1 MSKPGRLAQLKQRAS
16 AWWRGAQGRHAGLAH
31 IVRAWGRFTANNGNQ
46 YAGAITFFS
55 FLALFPLILLAVSIT
70 GFVLHANPELQRE
83 LLDKVAENLPGGFGD
98 SVQTAIDS
106 AIANRAAVGVVGLV
120 GVLLAGLGWIANL
133 RMAINSVWGGTRQK
147 RPLLKAKISDL
158 IVLAGLGLG
167 ALISLAFTVSAT
179 SVTDQLLRWIGLD
192 RLPGAGAVTTILG
205 LAIAVLGDMVIFG
218 WLIIRL
224 PRASVPRGVAFRA
237 ALLAALGFEVLKIVG
252 SYTIAATSHSAD
264 GGTVRRDRRDLGVDA
279 ACRPLVAVLRRVD
292 GDLDHPGRRGRARR
306 HQRAGAAA
314 PPPRIQTVRRG
325 FLRRPWPRPWSVPVP
340 RSAAGRWPGSPPGGP
355 GPAATGSGPG
365 GVTPGGRAGPRL
377 TSWIALVTSMPR
389 GQASVQLKVVRQR
402 QTPSAS

>member
-1 MSKPGRLAQLKQRAS
+1 MSKPGRLAQLKERAS
-16 AWWRGAQGRHAGLAH
+16 AWWRGAQGRQAWLAH
-31 IVRAWGRFTANNGNQ
+31 VVRAWGRFTANNGNQ

-98 SVQTAIDS
+98 TLQTAIDS

-120 GVLLAGLGWIANL
+120 GLLLAGLGWIANL

-167 ALISLAFTVSAT
+167 ALISLAFTASAT

-192 RLPGAGAVTTILG
+192 HVPGAGVVTKILG

-237 ALLAALGFEVLKIVG
+237 ALLAAVGFEVLKIIG
-252 SYTIAATSHSAD
+252 SYTIAATSHSPTAGPFAAIVAILVWMQLVARWLLFCAAWTATWITPAGEVELGAISVLVPPPAAEESD
-264 GGTVRRDRRDLGVDA
+264 GSSRVSPAAVAASLVGAGAAVGGGTVAWLAARRA
-279 ACRPLVAVLRRVD
+279 
-292 GDLDHPGRRGRARR
+292 RARR
-306 HQRAGAAA
+306 NGE
-314 PPPRIQTVRRG
+314 
-325 FLRRPWPRPWSVPVP
+325 
-340 RSAAGRWPGSPPGGP
+340 RSGR
-355 GPAATGSGPG
+355 
-365 GVTPGGRAGPRL
+365 
-377 TSWIALVTSMPR
+377 
-389 GQASVQLKVVRQR
+389 R
-402 QTPSAS
+402 QTRR